1 MSSSPSFLMYDCD
14 LDYLIQHVRLS
25 FFLSIF
31 KRKVYFPRLLLIFL
45 LYLIFCFLASLGL
58 HGGTQALHCSVWV
71 SLVVEHGLSSYAVWA
86 L

>member
-1 MSSSPSFLMYDCD
+1 MYDCD
-14 LDYLIQHVRLS
+14 LDYLIQHLSLS

-58 HGGTQALHCSVWV
+58 HCGTEALHCSVWV